1 MLDKK
6 VFKDK
11 MEQLI
16 RFYPSWNLK
25 IEDSKVMSDW
35 YSKFSS
41 LKESEFNEIVNLHID
56 KVRFNPTV
64 ASLNEFRIDVMKP
77 EIDYSALGERSSMWN
92 D

>member
-35 YSKFSS
+35 YEMFKDKTNDQFETMV
-41 LKESEFNEIVNLHID
+41 KHHI
-56 KVRFNPTV
+56 KTVPFNPTV
-64 ASLNEFRIDVMKP
+64 ASLSDCNSNTNEKVIDGVRYIGGLKVY
-77 EIDYSALGERSSMWN
+77 E
-92 D
+92 

>member
-25 IEDSKVMSDW
+25 IEDSKIMSDW
-35 YSKFSS
+35 YEMFKDKTDVQF
-41 LKESEFNEIVNLHID
+41 EVMVRHHI
-56 KVRFNPTV
+56 KTVPFNPTV
-64 ASLNEFRIDVMKP
+64 ASLSDYNSNTNEKIIDGVRYISGVKVY
-77 EIDYSALGERSSMWN
+77 E
-92 D
+92 